1 MAERIM
7 KGLSMACLPV
17 IAWLLISW
25 ADVVVNS
32 HEGLVHAWNFFMVV
46 FGG

>member
-1 MAERIM
+1 MAEKIM
-7 KGLSMACLPV
+7 RTLSLACLPV

-32 HEGLVHAWNFFMVV
+32 NEGLVHVWNFFQVV